1 MSTQQ
6 AKKRARE
13 LTMGCWWPSRAF
25 PMLQADWPNIFA
37 ELECLAE
44 QAVEHRGDHA
54 EASAIRA
61 VRSALEGAV
70 AA

>member
-1 MSTQQ
+1 VKLQE

-25 PMLQADWPNIFA
+25 PMPQPDWPNILT

-44 QAVEHRGDHA
+44 QAAEHRGDRA

-61 VRSALEGAV
+61 VRSALESAGV
-70 AA
+70 P